1 MASVVLFIFRQQT
14 SPLAS
19 SLAAAAAAAAAAG
32 GVTAPILSIRRSVSQ
47 RHWTFAPEH
56 LPLSG

>member
-14 SPLAS
+14 SPSAS
-19 SLAAAAAAAAAAG
+19 SLAAAAAAAAG
-32 GVTAPILSIRRSVSQ
+32 GVTAPTLSIRRSVSQ

>member
-14 SPLAS
+14 SPSAS
-19 SLAAAAAAAAAAG
+19 SLAAAAAAAG
-32 GVTAPILSIRRSVSQ
+32 GVTAPTLSIRRSVSQ

>member
-14 SPLAS
+14 SPSAS
-19 SLAAAAAAAAAAG
+19 SLAAAAAAG
-32 GVTAPILSIRRSVSQ
+32 GVTAPTLSIRRSVSQ